1 MREEADAAGL
11 ILPVAAGDGEGDHA
25 KHGGGAIE
33 GTCSNYS
40 STTLRVVPLPKQAW
54 GG

>member
-1 MREEADAAGL
+1 MRGSGTANL
-11 ILPVAAGDGEGDHA
+11 ILPVEDGEGDHA
-25 KHGGGAIE
+25 KHGGGVIAQA
-33 GTCSNYS
+33 CSNYP